1 MRNWPPI
8 LFVAVIVVLTSTG
21 CERPAQPANDTA
33 FAATKETAATPSVEP
48 ANEEIDPIKEL
59 NDRLESMGAKVVA
72 ESAEGGSESG
82 AKDYDSL
89 AAEVSE
95 LRAEVKRLQETI
107 DLTISYVVGDLH
119 EENRRL
125 REEVARVYGAD
136 PEGSEVERDIVYLNP
151 DGMAAPE
158 VLAPDDSAVTDSV
171 DFGDKG
177 YAVIKEWGRAPD
189 EVAALGKNVPS
200 LKGMICVVP
209 AKLEDAQL
217 SEIGRALRAEFE
229 AYDNIVI
236 EVFDNEIAA
245 RAYAEKNLRSTQY
258 NVLSIQKDGASGR
271 DHILLNRN
279 GVSINVPT

>member
-1 MRNWPPI
+1 
-8 LFVAVIVVLTSTG
+8 VVVTSTG

-33 FAATKETAATPSVEP
+33 FAAAKQPAAALSIEP
-48 ANEEIDPIKEL
+48 ANEKTDPIKEL

-72 ESAEGGSESG
+72 EPAEGGSESG
-82 AKDYDSL
+82 AKDYESL

-125 REEVARVYGAD
+125 REEVARVYGAG
-136 PEGSEVERDIVYLNP
+136 PEGSEAERDIVYLNP
-151 DGMAAPE
+151 ESTGTLGEADLDVSME
-158 VLAPDDSAVTDSV
+158 IDSA
-171 DFGDKG
+171 DFGEKG
-177 YAVIKEWGRAPD
+177 YTVIKEWGRAPD

-245 RAYAEKNLRSTQY
+245 QAYAEKNLRSTQY
-258 NVLSIQKDGASGR
+258 NVLSIQKDGATGR
-271 DHILLNRN
+271 DHILLHRN